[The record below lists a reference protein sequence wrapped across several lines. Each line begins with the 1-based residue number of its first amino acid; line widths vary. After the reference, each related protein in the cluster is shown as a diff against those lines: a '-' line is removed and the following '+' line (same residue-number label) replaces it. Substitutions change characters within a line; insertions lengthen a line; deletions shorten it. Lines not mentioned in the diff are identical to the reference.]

1 MNGSTNTRNIF
12 FLIVQKSWHS
22 FLHRK
27 TRKTSRKYFF
37 FLRNNM
43 FLLYS
48 NREKK
53 NASLSHTLVFYRER
67 QFSKR
72 EKLFFSF
79 YLMVA
84 MGSFRILINCFP
96 YFSYLL
102 GQVRLAYLGTQ
113 TQLQHCE
120 KIFFIIF
127 LKILISYDLINFF
140 NSR

>member
-1 MNGSTNTRNIF
+1 
-12 FLIVQKSWHS
+12 
-22 FLHRK
+22 
-27 TRKTSRKYFF
+27 
-37 FLRNNM
+37 M

-53 NASLSHTLVFYRER
+53 NASLSHTLVFSRER

-79 YLMVA
+79 YLIVA
-84 MGSFRILINCFP
+84 VGSFRILINCFP

-127 LKILISYDLINFF
+127 LKILTSYDLINFF